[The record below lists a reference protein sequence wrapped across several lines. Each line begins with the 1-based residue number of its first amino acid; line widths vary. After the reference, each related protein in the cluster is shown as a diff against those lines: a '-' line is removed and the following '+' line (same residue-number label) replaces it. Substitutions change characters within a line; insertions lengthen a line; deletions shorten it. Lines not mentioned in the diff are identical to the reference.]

1 MGYVWGRGLGVRAS
15 LSGFGFGRGLGGN
28 YLVLWFL
35 PWESLWIVWGSGAYL
50 PGSVLGGLGGWL
62 LLFYGCSGSCGS
74 FFALVWLFSGR
85 GGPCGLGFGFGRGL
99 GGLVILVLWFFV
111 LCFMGH
117 FSPKSKALLALASP
131 SEVYTA
137 GKFHWHFTCGFNFRY
152 SLRLPFLA
160 VSSISKRL
168 KAFIKSY
175 Y

>member
-1 MGYVWGRGLGVRAS
+1 M
-15 LSGFGFGRGLGGN
+15 
-28 YLVLWFL
+28 
-35 PWESLWIVWGSGAYL
+35 
-50 PGSVLGGLGGWL
+50 

-74 FFALVWLFSGR
+74 FFALVWLFLGR

-137 GKFHWHFTCGFNFRY
+137 GKFH
-152 SLRLPFLA
+152 
-160 VSSISKRL
+160 
-168 KAFIKSY
+168 
-175 Y
+175 